1 MCSHETARIGSSR
14 YYVVCHCLRLAV
26 GAVGWI
32 GRCGDRGDRLDI
44 HRAVTSPIT
53 YLSSLFAIQNL
64 LAMVIHVRLCS
75 RKSD

>member
-1 MCSHETARIGSSR
+1 
-14 YYVVCHCLRLAV
+14 
-26 GAVGWI
+26 VGWI

-44 HRAVTSPIT
+44 HRAVTSSIT